1 MPTSEIGRYEEL
13 PTAAVQVEER
23 HWPEEAAEIAELAR
37 RRVPRLLFVAE
48 DADPPAA
55 TDCEEDWI
63 RLPADPADVAA
74 RRVGLTRRI
83 ARHQSGPRLD
93 RHGRLHAGGQWIY
106 VESSIEQ
113 RILRLVA
120 EPMGEVRSHA
130 ELLEAGWA
138 GRAASMTALRVHVAR
153 LNRQLETLGL
163 RVRSLRGEGYV
174 MVDRAVIDRVVEPR
188 STNGV

>member
-1 MPTSEIGRYEEL
+1 MATTEFGRYEEWSA
-13 PTAAVQVEER
+13 PPVRVEER
-23 HWPEEAAEIAELAR
+23 RWPEDAADIEELAR
-37 RRVPRLLFVAE
+37 RRVPRLLFVEPDSA
-48 DADPPAA
+48 PP
-55 TDCEEDWI
+55 TSVDCEEEWI
-63 RLPADPADVAA
+63 RLPAEPADIEARRDGLA
-74 RRVGLTRRI
+74 RRV
-83 ARHQSGPRLD
+83 AFHQAGPRVD
-93 RHGRLHAGGQWIY
+93 RHGRLHVGGQWIY

-138 GRAASMTALRVHVAR
+138 GRVASMTALRVHVAR

-174 MVDRAVIDRVVEPR
+174 LVDRIPVIDPKPAGRR
-188 STNGV
+188 KS